1 METEFPLTVNGADFT
16 VTCEPDTP
24 LLDVLRHD
32 LGLAGPKFGCGVGQC
47 GACLVLVDDQVHP
60 SCDLPVSAVVGPVT
74 TVEGL
79 QGGGRLHPVQQAFI
93 DEQAAQCGYC
103 TSGMVMAAVGLLR
116 ERPAPSEE
124 EVREALDRNLCRC
137 GSQGRIVRAV
147 LTVGG
152 RPFAG
157 QGGAPAS
164 QVLRSQAPAVG
175 THPVEGP
182 VLAPPSGPP
191 HPLVAESGV
200 ASTASPLPSDLAAN
214 PVLAGWLDF
223 SRHGEV
229 TIRTGKVEYGQGIW
243 TALAQVA
250 AEELQVGLARV
261 RVAPVSTS
269 TSPNEGI
276 TAGSLSVQDGGS
288 ALRQACALA
297 RDLLLNAAE
306 TRLGVS
312 HTALDVDDGEIRTA
326 DGPTGLSYWTVLQSG
341 MLDRRADA
349 PAPARAP
356 ADWTVA
362 GRNAPRLDIPDKVT
376 GRHPFLHDIVM
387 PTMAYGRVVRPAA
400 RASELTKL
408 ADVDLGDEVVLVRDG
423 SFLGV
428 VAPTDRAARLAASRV
443 AAAARWR
450 LTPSLPDER
459 DRRGFLL
466 SSRAEEETVVDQ
478 SDGDAAA
485 TATRSLTAEFTRPF
499 LAHASV
505 APSCAIA
512 RWDGDSVT
520 VWSHVQGIFILRD
533 AIAAGLELDP
543 TQVQVHYVEGA
554 GVYGQNG
561 ADDVAMDAVLLAR
574 ARPGRA
580 VRVEWTRED
589 EMCWSPLGSAMLAR
603 LSAALD
609 ASGRIVTWRQDVWSN
624 GFMGR
629 PSMGGE
635 PRLLALTHLATGR
648 PMSPAPDGP
657 PANWMGASRNAVPG
671 YDIPDVHVIRH
682 RLLDMPIR
690 TSSLRSL
697 GAHLNV
703 FAIETFMD
711 ELAAEAG
718 ADPVAFRLGH
728 LTDPRARQVLTE
740 AAEMAGWDTRRR
752 GDGVGYGVGLARYS
766 GVSGY
771 CAAVADVEVDTDVR
785 VRRLW
790 LAVDVGRVI
799 NPDGVINQVE
809 GGAVQSASWT
819 VREHVRFDRYRI
831 TSAAWDSYPI
841 LRFTDSPN
849 VMVRVMDAPGEPE
862 VGAGEIAQGP
872 VAGAIG
878 NAIADAAGVRI
889 RDLPL
894 TRELVL
900 QAKARGVTAPEQG
913 ILGAPRP
920 DGGESRVD
928 TNGAPRP
935 AGAAALSPA
944 RRQSRTPSQANQSED
959 PQHGRQRGTRP

>member
-1 METEFPLTVNGADFT
+1 METEFRLTVNGADVT

-32 LGLAGPKFGCGVGQC
+32 VGLAGSKFGCGMGQC
-47 GACLVLVDDQVHP
+47 GACLVLVDGQLHP

-79 QGGGRLHPVQQAFI
+79 QDDGRLHPVQQAFI

-103 TSGMVMAAVGLLR
+103 TCGMVMAAVGLLR
-116 ERPAPSEE
+116 ERSAPTEE
-124 EVREALDRNLCRC
+124 EVREALDGNLCRC
-137 GSQGRIVRAV
+137 GTQGRIVRAV
-147 LTVGG
+147 LTAGG
-152 RPFAG
+152 QTSAA
-157 QGGAPAS
+157 QAAAPAS
-164 QVLRSQAPAVG
+164 QVRRSQVPAVG
-175 THPVEGP
+175 TQPVDGP
-182 VLAPPSGPP
+182 VLAPPSGSPA
-191 HPLVAESGV
+191 PLVAESGV
-200 ASTASPLPSDLAAN
+200 ASTTSPLPADLAAN
-214 PVLAGWLDF
+214 PVLARWLDF
-223 SRHGEV
+223 SRDGEV

-250 AEELQVGLARV
+250 AEELQVTLARV

-297 RDLLLNAAE
+297 RDLLLDAAA
-306 TRLGVS
+306 TRLGVAR
-312 HTALDVDDGEIRTA
+312 TTMDVDDGEIRTA
-326 DGPTGLSYWTVLQSG
+326 GGPTALSYWTVVQPG
-341 MLDRRADA
+341 MLDS
-349 PAPARAP
+349 PAHALMPSRPA
-356 ADWTVA
+356 ADWSVA
-362 GRNAPRLDIPDKVT
+362 GRSAPRLDIPDKVT
-376 GRHPFLHDIVM
+376 GRHPFLHDIAM
-387 PTMAYGRVVRPAA
+387 PGMAYGRVVRPPA
-400 RASELTKL
+400 RASELTDL
-408 ADVDLGDEVVLVRDG
+408 AELDLGDEVVLVRDG

-428 VAPTDRAARLAASRV
+428 VAPTDRAARLAAGRV
-443 AAAARWR
+443 AAAARWQT
-450 LTPSLPDER
+450 TPSLPDER
-459 DRRGFLL
+459 DLRGFLL

-478 SDGDAAA
+478 PDRDAAA
-485 TATRSLTAEFTRPF
+485 AATRTLTAEFTRPF

-512 RWDGDSVT
+512 RWDGDAVT

-533 AIAAGLELDP
+533 AIAAGLELEP
-543 TQVQVHYVEGA
+543 GQVLVNYVEGA

-574 ARPGRA
+574 ALPGRA
-580 VRVEWTRED
+580 VRVQWTRED

-603 LSAALD
+603 LSAGLN

-629 PSMGGE
+629 PTLGGE
-635 PRLLALTHLATGR
+635 PRLLALTHLAAGR

-657 PANWMGASRNAVPG
+657 AANWMGASRNAVPG
-671 YDIPDVHVIRH
+671 YDIPDMHVTRH
-682 RLLDMPIR
+682 RLLEMPIR

-711 ELAAEAG
+711 ELAGEAG
-718 ADPVAFRLGH
+718 ADPIRFRLAH
-728 LTDPRARQVLTE
+728 LADPRARQVLTE
-740 AAEMAGWDTRRR
+740 AADMAGWDSRRR
-752 GDGVGYGVGLARYS
+752 DDGVGYGVGVARYS

-771 CAAVADVEVDTDVR
+771 CAAVAEVEADTDIR
-785 VRRLW
+785 IRKLW

-819 VREHVRFDRYRI
+819 LREHVRFDRNQI
-831 TSAAWDSYPI
+831 TSATWDSYPI
-841 LRFTDSPN
+841 LRFTDTPE
-849 VMVRVMDAPGEPE
+849 VTVHVIDAPGEPE
-862 VGAGEIAQGP
+862 VGAGEVAQGP

-878 NAIADAAGVRI
+878 NAVADAVGVRV

-894 TRELVL
+894 TRERID
-900 QAKARGVTAPEQG
+900 QAKA
-913 ILGAPRP
+913 
-920 DGGESRVD
+920 GEVAS
-928 TNGAPRP
+928 PI
-935 AGAAALSPA
+935 GAA
-944 RRQSRTPSQANQSED
+944 
-959 PQHGRQRGTRP
+959 